1 MEALRDNLS
10 KRKSLDKMSELEKL
24 HAEVK
29 ILKVKKE
36 RAGMDIFSKKT
47 RRDREEIGL
56 SLVRHEHIY

>member
-29 ILKVKKE
+29 ILKLKKE
-36 RAGMDIFSKKT
+36 RAGMEIFSKKL
-47 RRDREEIGL
+47 EEIE
-56 SLVRHEHIY
+56 RR

>member
-36 RAGMDIFSKKT
+36 RAGMEIFSKN
-47 RRDREEIGL
+47 REEIGL